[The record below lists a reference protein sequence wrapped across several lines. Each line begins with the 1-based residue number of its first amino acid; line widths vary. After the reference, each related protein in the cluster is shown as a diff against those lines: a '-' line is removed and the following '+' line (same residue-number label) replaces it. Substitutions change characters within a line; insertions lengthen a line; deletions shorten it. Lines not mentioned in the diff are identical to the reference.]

1 MKKLMHILLL
11 SCLKATELIE
21 KRFYF
26 KLSFKERLQLK
37 LHKMVCDA
45 CSNYEK
51 QSLVIEKAIGL
62 HQNKQQIGI
71 DIKQLKDQISVKLD
85 KAEN

>member
-1 MKKLMHILLL
+1 MHILLL

-37 LHKMVCDA
+37 LHKTMCDA
-45 CSNYEK
+45 CTNYEK
-51 QSLVIEKAIGL
+51 QSKIIERGVEIYQKRQ
-62 HQNKQQIGI
+62 QNDI
-71 DIKQLKDQISVKLD
+71 DMQQLKNEISIKLK
-85 KAEN
+85 KAGS